1 MNEMEQMN
9 EERVILVDADDVEV
23 GTMSKSRAHRKGRLH
38 RAFSIFIFNSEGRLL
53 LQRRAQGKYHS
64 GGLWTNSC
72 CSHPRPGESV
82 SQAATRRLK
91 EELGVS
97 CALSPE
103 FNFTYRAEVGK
114 DLIEHEFDHVLFG
127 TYDGPVLP
135 DASEVSDVRW
145 MRMNDLAD
153 DLRTSG
159 SNYTAWLNICW
170 PRVWERFVALQ
181 RA

>member
-1 MNEMEQMN
+1 MNAMENMN
-9 EERVILVDADDVEV
+9 EERVILVDTDGVEI
-23 GTMSKSRAHRKGRLH
+23 GTMSKSRAHREGRLH
-38 RAFSIFIFNSEGRLL
+38 RAFSVFIFNSEGRLL
-53 LQRRAQGKYHS
+53 LQRRAADKYHS

-72 CSHPRPGESV
+72 CSHPRPGEPIV
-82 SQAATRRLK
+82 QAATRRLK
-91 EELGVS
+91 EELGLT
-97 CALSPE
+97 CALSSE
-103 FNFTYRAEVGK
+103 FTFTYKADVGNG
-114 DLIEHEFDHVLFG
+114 LIEHELDHVFFG

-135 DASEVSDVRW
+135 DAREVSDVRW

-159 SNYTAWLNICW
+159 SAYTAWLNICW

>member
-1 MNEMEQMN
+1 MN
-9 EERVILVDADDVEV
+9 EERVVLVNTDDVEV
-23 GTMSKSRAHRKGRLH
+23 GTMSKSQAHREGRLH

-53 LQRRAQGKYHS
+53 LQRRAAEKYHS
-64 GGLWTNSC
+64 GGLWTNTC

-82 SQAATRRLK
+82 TQAATRRLK
-91 EELGVS
+91 EELGIS

-103 FNFTYRAEVGK
+103 FNFTYRAEEGAA
-114 DLIEHEFDHVLFG
+114 LIEHEFDHVFFG

-135 DASEVSDVRW
+135 NASEVSEVRW

-153 DLRTSG
+153 DLRTSPED
-159 SNYTAWLNICW
+159 YTAWLAICW

>member
-1 MNEMEQMN
+1 MNGIETMN
-9 EERVILVDADDVEV
+9 EERVVLVDASDVEI
-23 GTMSKSRAHRKGRLH
+23 GTMSKSRAHSEGRLH
-38 RAFSIFIFNSEGRLL
+38 RAFSIFLFNSEGRLL
-53 LQRRAQGKYHS
+53 LQRRADGKYHS

-82 SQAATRRLK
+82 ALAAKRRLK
-91 EELGVS
+91 EELGIS
-97 CALSPE
+97 CQVSPE
-103 FNFTYRAEVGK
+103 FTFTYRAEVGAG
-114 DLIEHEFDHVLFG
+114 LVEHEFDHVFFG

-135 DASEVSDVRW
+135 DAAEVSDVRW

-153 DLRTSG
+153 DLQTSPE
-159 SNYTAWLNICW
+159 NYTAWLAICW